1 MSEPDTPIV
10 DEGALNELMESTGD
24 DVGFVRE
31 LIETYLAETPTQ
43 LEAMTSAVEADDA
56 AALVRPAHTLK
67 SSSATVG
74 ASRLSFVARELEMA
88 GRAGALE
95 PGVHASLDTARELS
109 QATAEALAAWLDKAS
124 SR

>member
-1 MSEPDTPIV
+1 VSEPDTPIV

-31 LIETYLAETPTQ
+31 LIDTFLADTPAQ

-74 ASRLSFVARELEMA
+74 ASRLSSVARELEMA
-88 GRAGALE
+88 GRTGALE
-95 PGVHASLDTARELS
+95 PGVRASLDTARELS
-109 QATAEALAAWLDKAS
+109 QVTAEALAAWLDKAS
-124 SR
+124 SK